1 MVQCHSRSP
10 NVDSV
15 EFIRR
20 LAVGNVGTGA
30 DCLDLNFPSLFSAG
44 PLSENYQEW
53 TEDEEQ
59 QSSHLIDVLVAR
71 GVLTAQTGVAAAK
84 KSHVRSSSWNM

>member
-30 DCLDLNFPSLFSAG
+30 DCLDLNFPSLFMKIIRN
-44 PLSENYQEW
+44 EVE
-53 TEDEEQ
+53 
-59 QSSHLIDVLVAR
+59 IR
-71 GVLTAQTGVAAAK
+71 
-84 KSHVRSSSWNM
+84 RSKDNI